1 MRVDNLT
8 VNVISILTNTNGVEI
23 LLVIILRYNIGIF
36 DFVYHKVKI
45 KFINEQFI
53 DSSIWKI
60 FILFEFSEKC
70 FGKRS
75 RYVKISCN

>member
-8 VNVISILTNTNGVEI
+8 VNVISTLANTNGVGI
-23 LLVIILRYNIGIF
+23 LFAIILRCNIRIF

-45 KFINEQFI
+45 RSTNGRFI

-60 FILFEFSEKC
+60 CIQVAHFVRI
-70 FGKRS
+70 FGEMF
-75 RYVKISCN
+75 